1 MKEIKI
7 LLIVI
12 ISLIGG
18 YLLYSVFIIV
28 KNRHHVEMHNYKPYL
43 WIFNDSVRNDVD
55 TNIFVGSIR
64 ERDVL
69 YQYILKKKYHVSVW
83 EFKDLS
89 EIKLN
94 EIPINSNVDL
104 SKVSIIPY
112 ELLNKNESPEIT
124 VELGFSFSGLISL
137 SIDEQSKITKFIETP
152 KYRGF
157 YGVVHKLSLSNEKGK
172 HLILFDYPS
181 GNEPTVFLLYKT
193 SSAFYVVFIN
203 SKNVPF
209 DEDII
214 KLLNLS

>member
-1 MKEIKI
+1 MKKIKI

-12 ISLIGG
+12 ASLIGC

-64 ERDVL
+64 ERDIL
-69 YQYILKKKYHVSVW
+69 YQYILKKRYNISVW
-83 EFKDLS
+83 EFKDLR

-124 VELGFSFSGLISL
+124 VELGFSFSGLIGL
-137 SIDEQSKITKFIETP
+137 NIDEQSKITKFIETP
-152 KYRGF
+152 KYKGF
-157 YGVVHKLSLSNEKGK
+157 YGVIHKLSLSDEKGK
-172 HLILFDYPS
+172 HLVVFDYHS
-181 GNEPTVFLLYKT
+181 GNEPTVFLFYKT
-193 SSAFYVVFIN
+193 SKGFYVIFIN
-203 SKNVPF
+203 SRNKIL
-209 DEDII
+209 DENII